1 MRLAKKR
8 KVKMR
13 MSKEADKNV
22 RQEYE
27 TVA

>member
-13 MSKEADKNV
+13 MGTETDKNV